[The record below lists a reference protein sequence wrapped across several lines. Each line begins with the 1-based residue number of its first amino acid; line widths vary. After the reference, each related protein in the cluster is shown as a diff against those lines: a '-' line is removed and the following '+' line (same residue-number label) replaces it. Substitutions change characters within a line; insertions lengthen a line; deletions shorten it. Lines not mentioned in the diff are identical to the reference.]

1 MINLAK
7 ISSQLI
13 LDDLARN
20 LKLKKQHYLMILPQS
35 ILQKYGI
42 NSEEISFNL
51 TINDSDKLTLIGPKI
66 GSQSKSDTSNSTR
79 GEFVT

>member
-13 LDDLARN
+13 LKDIARN
-20 LKLKKQHYLMILPQS
+20 LKLKEQHYLMILPQS

-51 TINDSDKLTLIGPKI
+51 SIGDSDKLTLIGPKI
-66 GSQSKSDTSNSTR
+66 GSQPKSDTSNSTR

>member
-13 LDDLARN
+13 LEDLTRN

-42 NSEEISFNL
+42 DSEEISFNL
-51 TINDSDKLTLIGPKI
+51 AIDDSDKLMLIGPKI
-66 GSQSKSDTSNSTR
+66 SSQPKSDTSNSTR